1 VEVTSRCTRQCAVCP
16 RTALTSVWIDGDLG
30 DAAWAVLRRDLGL
43 ARHVHLQGW
52 GEPLLHPR
60 LPEMAAAA
68 KAAGSTVG
76 VTTNGDLLADAV
88 DWIVAGRIDLVTV
101 SVAGDATTHA
111 ALRSGSRLER
121 IWEAVERL
129 AARRGK
135 RRQPAIK
142 VSYLLTAANPGSLPG
157 VVRAAAD
164 TGADEL
170 FVTHVDCTP
179 SPELLGMAAFDGPRL
194 RPEVGEAITA
204 AARVAGAAGI
214 GFRPPALAEQE
225 PLVCA
230 SDPLRFAFVARDGRV
245 GPCVNLLLPVRG
257 PIPRWGE
264 DGVTQVEP
272 VVFGDLARNGL
283 GEILGGG
290 RYRRFAASFASRLAI
305 EGRFL
310 DGVVGERGTRA
321 LVALDEADRR
331 READLAAN
339 PFPEPCR
346 SCHKAAGW

>member
-1 VEVTSRCTRQCAVCP
+1 M
-16 RTALTSVWIDGDLG
+16 
-30 DAAWAVLRRDLGL
+30 
-43 ARHVHLQGW
+43 
-52 GEPLLHPR
+52 HPR

-76 VTTNGDLLADAV
+76 ITTNGDLLADAV
-88 DWIVAGRIDLVTV
+88 DWVVAERIDLVTV

-111 ALRSGSRLER
+111 ALRSGSRLGR

-129 AARRGK
+129 AARRGE
-135 RRQPAIK
+135 RRQPTIK
-142 VSYLLTAANPGSLPG
+142 VSYLLTARNPKALPE

-164 TGADEL
+164 AGADEL

-194 RPEVGEAITA
+194 RPEAGEAIAA
-204 AARVAGAAGI
+204 AARVAGASGI
-214 GFRPPALAEQE
+214 RFRPPALARQE
-225 PLVCA
+225 LLVCA

-245 GPCVNLLLPVRG
+245 GPCANLLLPVRG

-264 DGVTQVEP
+264 DGVTHVEP

-310 DGVVGERGTRA
+310 GDVVDRRGTRA
-321 LVALDEADRR
+321 LAAIDEADHR
-331 READLAAN
+331 REDELAAN
-339 PFPEPCR
+339 PFPEQCR
-346 SCHKAAGW
+346 GCHKATGW